1 MSAPIPD
8 VEPVQAVA
16 GDTLSWTRAFSDFP
30 ASAGWGLTY
39 AFRLQLGAGVM
50 NVTATTVGDGFAA
63 TITAAQS
70 ALMTPGLWSWAAY
83 VTKTT
88 ERYQVGAGTLTVTP
102 NLATIDYSIDL
113 RSSAKRALDN
123 ALKAWEAVTL
133 GQTVMLNGRTYTQH
147 NLDKLSVFVDRCKTD
162 YALEV
167 QAANIA
173 VTGIDPRKI
182 GVRLVR
188 NV

>member
-1 MSAPIPD
+1 MSAATPD
-8 VEPVQAVA
+8 VEPLQAVA
-16 GDTLSWTRAFSDFP
+16 GDTLTWTRTFSDYP
-30 ASAGWGLTY
+30 ASAGWALTY
-39 AFRLQLGAGVM
+39 AFRLQLGAGVL
-50 NVTATTVGDGFAA
+50 NITASTVGDGFAA

-83 VTKTT
+83 VTLAT
-88 ERYQVGAGTLTVTP
+88 ERHQVGTGSLTVSP
-102 NLATIDYSIDL
+102 NLATIDYSTDL

-123 ALKAWEAVTL
+123 ALKAWESVTL

-147 NLDKLSVFVDRCKTD
+147 DLPDLILFVDRCKTD
-162 YALEV
+162 YAAEV
-167 QAANIA
+167 QAAQIA

-188 NV
+188 L